1 MRLKGKTAV
10 ITAAGAGIGRATAV
24 AFAEQGA
31 RVIATDINTNSFA
44 ELQKLGIE
52 TSQLDVL
59 DSSTLNSFAERYA
72 SVDILFNCAG
82 YVHHGSILDCD
93 EAAYDFSM
101 NLNVKGNYQV
111 TKAFLP
117 NMLKRENTSIIFVAS
132 AVSSLI
138 AAPNRFIYGASK
150 AAMIRLSKSLAIQ
163 FASYNIRS
171 NIILPGPIETG
182 MQKRWKKNPKA
193 KKNLE
198 KFIPLQRVGKPKD
211 ISNACMFL
219 LSGQAN
225 YITGTEIIVDGG
237 ITSKP

>member
-59 DSSTLNSFAERYA
+59 DSSTLNTFAERCA

-117 NMLKRENTSIIFVAS
+117 NMLKQGGVCTRGVAS
-132 AVSSLI
+132 EV
-138 AAPNRFIYGASK
+138 RSK
-150 AAMIRLSKSLAIQ
+150 
-163 FASYNIRS
+163 
-171 NIILPGPIETG
+171 
-182 MQKRWKKNPKA
+182 
-193 KKNLE
+193 
-198 KFIPLQRVGKPKD
+198 VG
-211 ISNACMFL
+211 
-219 LSGQAN
+219 
-225 YITGTEIIVDGG
+225 TVE
-237 ITSKP
+237 

>member
-150 AAMIRLSKSLAIQ
+150 AGFTA
-163 FASYNIRS
+163 F
-171 NIILPGPIETG
+171 
-182 MQKRWKKNPKA
+182 
-193 KKNLE
+193 
-198 KFIPLQRVGKPKD
+198 
-211 ISNACMFL
+211 
-219 LSGQAN
+219 LSGLRN
-225 YITGTEIIVDGG
+225 RLYPYGVDVITI
-237 ITSKP
+237 KPGFVRTKMTKHIDLPNSLM

>member
-82 YVHHGSILDCD
+82 YVL
-93 EAAYDFSM
+93 
-101 NLNVKGNYQV
+101 
-111 TKAFLP
+111 
-117 NMLKRENTSIIFVAS
+117 
-132 AVSSLI
+132 SLI
-138 AAPNRFIYGASK
+138 HI
-150 AAMIRLSKSLAIQ
+150 
-163 FASYNIRS
+163 
-171 NIILPGPIETG
+171 
-182 MQKRWKKNPKA
+182 
-193 KKNLE
+193 
-198 KFIPLQRVGKPKD
+198 
-211 ISNACMFL
+211 
-219 LSGQAN
+219 
-225 YITGTEIIVDGG
+225 
-237 ITSKP
+237 